1 MYVISQPKN
10 QTVLNQTIRQYS
22 LFTRIL
28 LILLGIFVFLFS
40 IELMGDAFNSLGR
53 EVAESIIT
61 ATSNPFIGLFI
72 GLLVTALIQSSSTTT
87 SMIVALVASGSITL
101 ANAVPMIMGANIGT
115 TLTSTIVS
123 LGYIAK
129 RDEFKRAIAAGTVHD
144 FFNILTVLILF
155 PLEYYYGII
164 SFLAQDITSLLGI
177 TSVNEDGGATG
188 YQLFQLIPFTNTIVD
203 LINSPF
209 ISIGL
214 SFLLLFGSIKFL
226 SRLISKMLMGE
237 SEERLQL
244 IFFTNPFKSFL
255 WGLLVTGAVQSSS
268 VTTSLVVPF
277 SATGKIN
284 LNRIMPFI
292 LGANVGTT
300 ITAFIAA
307 MFRSELVVS
316 IAITHLII
324 NVIGVLIFLPI
335 PFMRKLLI
343 GIADQFG
350 RITSLHR
357 ITGFLYIILMF
368 FIIPFSLIYLNRETA
383 EVSELVYEVRSGDQ
397 VRQRRILAEVN
408 TNHTGRFK
416 TGNLKTDESIN
427 DIYDIYRDNNVIFLN
442 NNIFLI
448 NRPGFCWDDEKK
460 QGKFRMCIEE
470 IRPSM
475 QINDN
480 IRVDS
485 VLIIKKEF
493 YDQVRHDSTYY
504 RYYLSAVEGFLVR
517 TEKFDKAG
525 SIMESEQLIDIEK

>member
-1 MYVISQPKN
+1 
-10 QTVLNQTIRQYS
+10 
-22 LFTRIL
+22 
-28 LILLGIFVFLFS
+28 
-40 IELMGDAFNSLGR
+40 MGDAFGSLGR

-101 ANAVPMIMGANIGT
+101 SNAVPMIMGANIGT

-155 PLEYYYGII
+155 PLEYYYGVVSYLSQLTIAL
-164 SFLAQDITSLLGI
+164 FDLTS
-177 TSVNEDGGATG
+177 TAPDAAANG
-188 YQLFQLIPFTNTIVD
+188 YQLFQLIPFTSVLVE
-203 LINSPF
+203 LINAPF

-214 SFLLLFGSIKFL
+214 SFILLFGSIKFL
-226 SRLISKMLMGE
+226 SRLISRMLMGDE
-237 SEERLQL
+237 DRLQL
-244 IFFTNPFKSFL
+244 IFFTNRFKSFM

-277 SATGKIN
+277 AATGKIN

-307 MFRSELVVS
+307 MFRTDLVIS

-335 PFMRKLLI
+335 PLMRKLLI
-343 GIADQFG
+343 GLADKFG
-350 RITSLHR
+350 HITSLHR
-357 ITGFLYIILMF
+357 FSGFLYIIMMF

-383 EVSELVYEVRSGDQ
+383 VVSELIYEVRKEGS
-397 VRQRRILAEVN
+397 VVSQRTVLAEVSKK
-408 TNHTGRFK
+408 HTGRFK
-416 TGNLKTDESIN
+416 SPSVNTDDAISE
-427 DIYDIYRDNNVIFLN
+427 IYDIYRDNNVIFMN

-448 NRPGFCWDDEKK
+448 NKPGFCWDDEKK
-460 QGKFRMCIEE
+460 LGKFKMCIEE

-475 QINDN
+475 QINDA
-480 IRVDS
+480 IAVDS
-485 VLIIKKEF
+485 VLIIKKE
-493 YDQVRHDSTYY
+493 YYNPAPLDSVYF
-504 RYYLSAVEGFLVR
+504 RYYLSTAEGYLVR
-517 TEKFDKAG
+517 TEKYSKTGD
-525 SIMESEQLIDIEK
+525 IIESEQLIDIQK